1 MVSHGASDSVVSKSS
16 SDSGAVAHRGQD
28 SNRHGFMTYILCCPT
43 GTADK
48 LAAAR
53 GEPPSIFTGDWME
66 TDAANGNG

>member
-1 MVSHGASDSVVSKSS
+1 MN
-16 SDSGAVAHRGQD
+16 RGQD

-53 GEPPSIFTGDWME
+53 GEPPAIFTGDWME

>member
-1 MVSHGASDSVVSKSS
+1 MVSHVPLTPSL
-16 SDSGAVAHRGQD
+16 SGSEPVPLPIRGQD

-53 GEPPSIFTGDWME
+53 GEAPAIFTGDWME